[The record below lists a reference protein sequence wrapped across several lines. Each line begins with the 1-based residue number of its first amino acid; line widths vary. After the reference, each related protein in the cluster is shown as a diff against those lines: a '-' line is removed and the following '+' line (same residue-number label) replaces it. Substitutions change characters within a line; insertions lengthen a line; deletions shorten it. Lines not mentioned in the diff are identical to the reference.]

1 MPNVFA
7 LATVTAT
14 LKALLDETISTTEL
28 SPLST
33 PEVTARPPDAIIG
46 EDEKNRLNLY
56 PWKVVPNPAFVNERL
71 PAYSGSGTR
80 THKPRLG
87 LDMYYVLTA
96 TGASDIAAEI
106 LLGIGM
112 QVLHEHPLLLADDI
126 ASTIAPPVG
135 GGTDNRPAALKVL
148 ETSNLAEQVERIGI
162 TPIPATDEELGKI
175 WPAFN
180 SALRMSAF
188 YRVSLALIEP
198 EVEIVP
204 GPPVREPVLDL
215 TTLKNPRIARIVAQS
230 GGADSDPR
238 PGTAITASSR
248 ILVIGGGL
256 FSDDSR
262 LRIGGLALD
271 VASQT
276 TPRGDGLS
284 LLVPATLPGGR
295 HAVLVEHLKDGDLVI
310 ERSNIEVLSVM
321 PEVSAINR
329 STGAATVT
337 LSNPVSDEQSVR
349 LFLNPDD
356 TTKAPRNF
364 LGERQQADAT
374 KIDFAFPDLDNGDY
388 AWHVTVDG
396 VASAVVA
403 SETFNGS

>member
-1 MPNVFA
+1 MPNALA

-14 LKALLDETISTTEL
+14 LKSLLNTTISATEL

-46 EDEKNRLNLY
+46 EDETNRLNLY

-71 PAYSGSGTR
+71 PAYNGSGARAHT
-80 THKPRLG
+80 PRLG

-96 TGASDIAAEI
+96 TGASDMAAEI

-112 QVLHEHPLLLADDI
+112 QVLHEHPMLLEDDI
-126 ASTIAPPVG
+126 TEAIAPPG
-135 GGTDNRPAALKVL
+135 GGGADNRPAALKVL

-162 TPIPATDEELGKI
+162 SPIPATDEELGKI

-198 EVEIVP
+198 EVEILP

-215 TTLKNPRIARIVAQS
+215 MTLKNPRIARIVAQA
-230 GGADSDPR
+230 GGPESDPR
-238 PGTAITASSR
+238 PGTPITAGTR
-248 ILVIGGGL
+248 VLVIGGGL

-262 LRIGGLALD
+262 LRIGSMELD
-271 VASQT
+271 VATQT
-276 TPRGDGLS
+276 TPRSEGLS
-284 LLVPATLPGGR
+284 LLVPATQPGGR
-295 HAVLVEHLKDGDLVI
+295 HAVLVEHLKDGEVVI
-310 ERSNIEVLSVM
+310 ERSNIEVLSIQ
-321 PEVSAINR
+321 PEVSAIIR
-329 STGAATVT
+329 DTGAATVT
-337 LSNPVSDEQSVR
+337 LSNPVSDDQSVR

-356 TTKAPRNF
+356 TAKVPRSF
-364 LGERQQADAT
+364 LGETQQADAT

-396 VASAVVA
+396 VASEFAA
-403 SETFNGS
+403 SETFNGT